1 MTVYFL
7 SDFGSTDVFAG
18 VVRAVLARRA
28 PGVRLVDLAHDLP
41 AGDLRHAALQLYAAV
56 PHLAEGGV
64 VLAVVDPGVGSERR
78 ALAVRGER
86 LWYVLPDNGLLT
98 LAAELDPPREAWT
111 LEPGRYT
118 AGPVSP
124 TFHGRDVFAPAAAHL
139 ALGLPPAALGPR
151 LDVAELVRLPLA
163 TVAGREGEV
172 IAFDRFGNAI
182 SNLRPQEPPEAV
194 HLAGRR
200 IPFRATFADVPE
212 GEAVAYLGSSGLV
225 EVAIR
230 GGSLRE
236 QWGLYE
242 GAAVSLHGPEEEPP
256 PLELD

>member
-7 SDFGSTDVFAG
+7 SDFGTADVFAG
-18 VVRAVLARRA
+18 VVRAVLVRRA
-28 PGVRLVDLAHDLP
+28 PGVRVVDLAHDLP
-41 AGDLRHAALQLYAAV
+41 PGDLRHAALQLYAAV

-64 VLAVVDPGVGSERR
+64 VLAVVDPGVGSDRR

-98 LAAELDPPREAWT
+98 LAAELDPPRAAWA
-111 LEPGRYT
+111 LEPRRF
-118 AGPVSP
+118 APGPVSP
-124 TFHGRDVFAPAAAHL
+124 TFHGRDLFAPAAAHL
-139 ALGLPPAALGPR
+139 ALGQPPDALGPR
-151 LDVAELVRLPLA
+151 LDVGELVRLPLA
-163 TVAGREGEV
+163 TAAGREGEV

-182 SNLRPQEPPEAV
+182 SNLRPSQRPEAV

-200 IPFRATFADVPE
+200 IPFRTTFADVPE

-225 EVAIR
+225 EIAIR

-236 QWGLYE
+236 KFKLFE